1 MRWDELV
8 PEKVAK
14 GKNFVEQLR
23 LFARYCQQTV
33 GTPMPQAE
41 KWPALAKRVKAFF
54 IEYPQADWYTLC
66 RVAQWCRTHNVRPR
80 TTVGLVSC
88 FNSAWQDGAI
98 PELDPHNWDIEVEH
112 RIERALQI
120 EKDEDWRSRLFL
132 AKGPEARRRAIEEW
146 EESSARTASTAP
158 SESSGSIAS
167 STTNGST
174 KKRSRK
180 SASPTRP
187 SELGELVVVL
197 DLGLPPERPLSTNES
212 NRMHWAQ
219 RDRKLEPWRKAA
231 WTLAQQQKIPEQVG
245 GRKSKVTMVIPF
257 RTKSRRDPSNYVGTV
272 VKATVDGLVQAGV
285 WPDDNPLYVEVME
298 PLLVIGQNAEVQI
311 ELVDKEA

>member
-14 GKNFVEQLR
+14 GKNFSEQLR

-33 GTPMPQAE
+33 GTPVPQTE
-41 KWPALAKRVKAFF
+41 KWPALAKRVKVFF

-88 FNSAWQDGAI
+88 FNSAWKDGAI
-98 PELDPHNWDIEVEH
+98 PELDPHSWDIEVEH
-112 RIERALQI
+112 RIERALQM

-146 EESSARTASTAP
+146 EEFSALSASTEL
-158 SESSGSIAS
+158 SESTESSAS
-167 STTNGST
+167 STTSGST
-174 KKRSRK
+174 KKKSPK
-180 SASPTRP
+180 SANP
-187 SELGELVVVL
+187 SLLNDDVIVL
-197 DLGLPPERPLSTNES
+197 DLGFPPERPLSTNES

-219 RDRKLEPWRKAA
+219 RDRRLEPWRKAA
-231 WTLAQQQKIPEQVG
+231 WALAQQQKIPEQVG

-257 RTKSRRDPSNYVGTV
+257 RTKTKRDPHNYVGTV

-285 WPDDNPLYVEVME
+285 WPDDNPVYVEVME
-298 PLLVIGQNAEVQI
+298 PMLVIGNKNAEVQI
-311 ELVDKEA
+311 ELVDKEEG